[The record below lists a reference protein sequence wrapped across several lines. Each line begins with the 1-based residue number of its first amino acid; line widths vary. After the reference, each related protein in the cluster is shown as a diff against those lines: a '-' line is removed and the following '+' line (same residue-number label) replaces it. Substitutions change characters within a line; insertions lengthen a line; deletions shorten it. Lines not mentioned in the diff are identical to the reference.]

1 MMLFWPG
8 FPSNIFTHRIIEIA
22 LVLNTE

>member
-8 FPSNIFTHRIIEIA
+8 CSSNIFTNRIIEIA